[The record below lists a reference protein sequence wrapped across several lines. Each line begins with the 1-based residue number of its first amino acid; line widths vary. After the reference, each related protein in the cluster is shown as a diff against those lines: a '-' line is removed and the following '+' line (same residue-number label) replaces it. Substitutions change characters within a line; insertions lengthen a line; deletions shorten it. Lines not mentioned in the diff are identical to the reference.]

1 MKLRTKDLLTLNELS
16 KNELLEIINNGIKL
30 KKDLKRGI
38 HKPLLKNKTLAM
50 IFQKPSTR
58 TRVSFETGMYQL
70 GGHAL
75 NLSLDELRLKRG
87 ETIEAT
93 SKRIPETSSSRI
105 AKRSRSRSERC
116 RCCSYRYFCFNSSP
130 NH

>member
-38 HKPLLKNKTLAM
+38 HKPFLKNKTLAM

-70 GGHAL
+70 C
-75 NLSLDELRLKRG
+75 NSKRIWTKS
-87 ETIEAT
+87 ERD
-93 SKRIPETSSSRI
+93 KRIPETSSSRI
-105 AKRSRSRSERC
+105 AKRFRSRSERC